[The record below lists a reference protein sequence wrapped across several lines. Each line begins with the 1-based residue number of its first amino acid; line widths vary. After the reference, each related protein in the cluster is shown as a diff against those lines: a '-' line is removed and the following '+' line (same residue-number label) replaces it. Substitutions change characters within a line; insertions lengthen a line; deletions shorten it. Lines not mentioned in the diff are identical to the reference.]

1 MHGLPHSMPDNDEE
15 VQKHVQEVF
24 GFCPCLW
31 QIQVVCAILAGDDVI
46 TIVPTGSGKSLTYWM
61 PQA

>member
-1 MHGLPHSMPDNDEE
+1 MPDNDKA

-31 QIQVVCAILAGDDVI
+31 QIQIVHAILA
-46 TIVPTGSGKSLTYWM
+46 TM
-61 PQA
+61 